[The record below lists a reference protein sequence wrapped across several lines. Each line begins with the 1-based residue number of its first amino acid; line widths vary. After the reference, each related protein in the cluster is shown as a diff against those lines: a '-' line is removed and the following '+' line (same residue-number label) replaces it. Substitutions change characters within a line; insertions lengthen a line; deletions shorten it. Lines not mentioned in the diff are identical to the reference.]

1 MRRLGTSFLL
11 IALNIQEFKAPDK
24 LNLEKIAD
32 SLSNI
37 WKHIRNQCIRIHSF
51 HQEKNGGSKTQ
62 GISLKHTE
70 KCVQYKPSNRD
81 QRVIS
86 TCWVSNKTKVIVQYL
101 QKYNLRQEDL
111 KRKKT
116 KLFN

>member
-1 MRRLGTSFLL
+1 MQIVCPIYGS
-11 IALNIQEFKAPDK
+11 I
-24 LNLEKIAD
+24 LEINASEYTVSIK
-32 SLSNI
+32 N
-37 WKHIRNQCIRIHSF
+37 
-51 HQEKNGGSKTQ
+51 KNGGSKTQ

-70 KCVQYKPSNRD
+70 KCVQYKLSNRD
-81 QRVIS
+81 QKAIS